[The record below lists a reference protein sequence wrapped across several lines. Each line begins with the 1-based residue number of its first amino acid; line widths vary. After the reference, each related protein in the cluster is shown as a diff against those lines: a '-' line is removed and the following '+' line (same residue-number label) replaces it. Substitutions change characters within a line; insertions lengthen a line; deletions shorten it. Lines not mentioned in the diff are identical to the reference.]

1 MQVLKQRIQQMR
13 VAVISAMAGILAAP
27 NAHAGFD
34 RINTVFGTVNGW
46 LIAGGVTVL
55 TASILWAGYKMI
67 WAGANFQEVSKP
79 LIGGIVI
86 GGAPAIAGL
95 LLA

>member
-1 MQVLKQRIQQMR
+1 MQVLKRRIRQMR
-13 VAVISAMAGILAAP
+13 TAATLALVAMLATP
-27 NAHAGFD
+27 SAHAGFD

-46 LIAGGVTVL
+46 LIGGGITVL
-55 TASILWAGYKMI
+55 TCCILWPGYKMI